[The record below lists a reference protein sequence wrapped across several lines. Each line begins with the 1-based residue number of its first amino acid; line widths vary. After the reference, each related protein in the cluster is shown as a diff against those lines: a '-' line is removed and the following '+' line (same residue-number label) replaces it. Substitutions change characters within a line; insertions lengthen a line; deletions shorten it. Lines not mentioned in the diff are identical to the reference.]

1 MKPSVLCALAL
12 FALGVGFASFDAA
25 ATQSGTVNII
35 TATAEEVIYINRTG
49 KPQTLLLTV
58 CNDAASTAAL
68 FVTTA
73 SGTGIVVSNI
83 IPDVPQGYC
92 ETASHEV
99 AAQHLIIVFTEGGV
113 VPATGTYQIEVVP

>member
-1 MKPSVLCALAL
+1 MKPRLLCALAL
-12 FALGVGFASFDAA
+12 IVLGAGLASFDAA

-35 TATAEEVIYINRTG
+35 SASAQEVIYINRAG

-58 CNDAASTAAL
+58 CNDAASTAVL

-73 SGTGIVVSNI
+73 SSLGVVVANV
-83 IPDVPQGYC
+83 IPDVPEGYC

-99 AAQHLIIVFTEGGV
+99 AAGNLIMIFTFGGV
-113 VPATGTYQIEVVP
+113 FPVTGTYQIEVLP